1 MPRIIVDE
9 SLKNKLDQ
17 LDEPAEICDQDGR
30 VLGKFLPAF
39 NPDEYEGLEPPISEQ
54 EIEARMKSKG
64 KTYTTGEVLTHLEK
78 L

>member
-9 SLKNKLDQ
+9 SLKNKLHQ

-30 VLGKFLPAF
+30 VLGKFLPTF
-39 NPDEYEGLEPPISEQ
+39 NPDEYEGLKSPISEQ

-64 KTYTTGEVLTHLEK
+64 KTYTTAEVLAHLEK
-78 L
+78 I